1 MSKNRGRDIA
11 TYGAYYATL
20 VAFLVASFF
29 PEQRVWGFNWWAYY
43 PDWVRWGLF
52 GIGAA
57 IPLLVHF
64 HRNRLQAIWDRE
76 YSESH
81 RPMNPAATVVAVAL
95 VLPVLFYLLRST
107 TFFLGDGYTCLSL
120 LAHEVPLVKYRD
132 LGEALAHIGLKQLL
146 GLKGESGALITFQII
161 SIAAGVLFF
170 MINVWAA
177 CKLYVRGLHRAMFVL
192 FMLSIGPM
200 LLFFGYVENYSL
212 FVCSVALFAMGGLL
226 VAMGKLGRTYLIP
239 LTILPCFF
247 HIFGVCLIPSAL
259 YAAVSGS
266 SFGDRLAATSWKTRS
281 MLVFLLGAAA
291 SVLFFW
297 LYWTDYFFR
306 FAIIPLVPDRF
317 TVDGY
322 WLLAPSHFADFV
334 NLLLLL
340 VPSLL
345 LMIVVIRSLS
355 LRRLLRQREYRFLGL
370 LVISTLTAAFIFD
383 PKLGMAR
390 DWDLFS
396 FAGIPLAFTAAYMIL
411 DKSNEVHNRL
421 GILLMAIA
429 LGLLALF
436 PRVIG
441 QAVPG
446 IAISRFGD
454 HTALDRTKNMYS
466 CTNLMK
472 YYQNLGDTAA
482 LEREAQR
489 YRQDYPERYVNR
501 EGVALKDRGNC
512 PEAIQRFKRA
522 LQMNPVFS
530 AAYSNLGM
538 CYQSQG
544 KLELAID
551 LFRISSGLN
560 PYNAIIATKLGGAYF
575 EQGDYEQAEK
585 SLRWAVKI
593 DADNADP
600 LLGLSMVYER
610 QGRTKERDLIL
621 EQLVQ
626 LSDPP
631 VAALHEMAERHF
643 SRGDYE
649 QAAQLFKRALGPE
662 PDSSQVLQLIE
673 WYPQLERFF
682 E

>member
-1 MSKNRGRDIA
+1 MLTEKAGNIA

-29 PEQRVWGFNWWAYY
+29 PEYRIWGFNWWAYY

-52 GIGAA
+52 GLGVV

-76 YSESH
+76 YTESH
-81 RPMNPAATVVAVAL
+81 RPKNLTAVVAAVAL

-107 TFFLGDGYTCLSL
+107 TFFLGDGYAYLSL
-120 LAHEVPLVKYRD
+120 LARDVPLVKYRD

-212 FVCSVALFAMGGLL
+212 FACSVALFAMGGLL
-226 VAMGKLGRTYLIP
+226 VALGKLGRTYLIP

-259 YAAVSGS
+259 YVAIAGS
-266 SFGDRLAATSWKTRS
+266 DLGDRLAATSWKTRG

-297 LYWTDYFFR
+297 LYRTHYFFR

-334 NLLLLL
+334 NILLLLI
-340 VPSLL
+340 PSLL
-345 LMIVVIRSLS
+345 LMIVVLRSVS
-355 LRRLLRQREYRFLGL
+355 LRQLLRQREYRFLGL
-370 LVISTLTAAFIFD
+370 LVMSTLTAAFIFD

-396 FAGIPLAFTAAYMIL
+396 FAGIPLAFTTAYMVL
-411 DKSNEVHNRL
+411 EKSNEVHNRF
-421 GILLMAIA
+421 GILLMAIS

-441 QAVPG
+441 QAVPE

-454 HTALDRTKNMYS
+454 YAALDRTKNMYGR
-466 CTNLMK
+466 TNLMK

-482 LEREAQR
+482 LEREAQQ
-489 YRQDYPERYVNR
+489 YRRDYPERYVNR

-538 CYQSQG
+538 CYQSLGQ
-544 KLELAID
+544 LDRALD

-610 QGRTKERDLIL
+610 QGRTKERDLVL

-626 LSDPP
+626 LSDAPIA
-631 VAALHEMAERHF
+631 VLNEMAERHF

-649 QAAQLFKRALGPE
+649 QAAQLFKRALNKGL
-662 PDSSQVLQLIE
+662 DSSYVKQLIQQHPALGK
-673 WYPQLERFF
+673 YIK
-682 E
+682 

>member
-1 MSKNRGRDIA
+1 MSKNRGPNIA

-20 VAFLVASFF
+20 TAFLVASFF
-29 PEQRVWGFNWWAYY
+29 PEHRVWGFNWWAYY

-52 GIGAA
+52 GLGAA

-64 HRNRLQAIWDRE
+64 HRNHLQATWDRE
-76 YSESH
+76 YSEPH
-81 RPMNPAATVVAVAL
+81 RPKNATAAVVAVAL
-95 VLPVLFYLLRST
+95 VLPVLFYLFRST
-107 TFFLGDGYTCLSL
+107 TFFLGDGYAYLSL
-120 LAHEVPLVKYRD
+120 LARDVPLVKYRD
-132 LGEALAHIGLKQLL
+132 LGEALVHIGLKQLL
-146 GLKGESGALITFQII
+146 GLNGESGALITFQII
-161 SIAAGVLFF
+161 SIVAGVLFF
-170 MINVWAA
+170 LINVWAA
-177 CKLYVRGLHRAMFVL
+177 RKLYVRSLHRAILIL
-192 FMLSIGPM
+192 FMLSVGPM

-212 FVCSVALFAMGGLL
+212 FICSVALFAMGGLL
-226 VAMGKLGRTYLIP
+226 VAMGKLGRIYLIP

-266 SFGDRLAATSWKTRS
+266 SLGDRLATTNWKTKG

-297 LYWTDYFFR
+297 PWWTDYFFR
-306 FAIIPLVPDRF
+306 FAIIPLIPDRF
-317 TVDGY
+317 TVEGY
-322 WLLAPSHFADFV
+322 WLLAPSHFVDFV

-355 LRRLLRQREYRFLGL
+355 LRRLLRQREYRFLSL
-370 LVISTLTAAFIFD
+370 LVMSTLAAAFIFD

-390 DWDLFS
+390 DWDLFC
-396 FAGIPLAFTAAYMIL
+396 FAGIPLAFATAYTVL
-411 DKSNEVHNRL
+411 DKNNNVSNRP

-429 LGLLALF
+429 LGFLSLF

-441 QAVPG
+441 QAVPE

-454 HTALDRTKNMYS
+454 YAALDRTKNMYGR
-466 CTNLMK
+466 TNLMK

-482 LEREAQR
+482 MEREAQR
-489 YRQDYPERYVNR
+489 YRQYYPERYVNR
-501 EGVALKDRGNC
+501 EGVALKDQGNC

-530 AAYSNLGM
+530 AAYCNLGM
-538 CYQSQG
+538 CYQSLGQ
-544 KLELAID
+544 LDRAID

-560 PYNAIIATKLGGAYF
+560 PYNATLATKLGGAYF
-575 EQGDYEQAEK
+575 EQGNYEQAEK

-593 DADNADP
+593 DTDNADP

-626 LSDPP
+626 LPDPP
-631 VAALHEMAERHF
+631 AVALGEMAERHF

-649 QAAQLFKRALGPE
+649 RAAQLFKRALGPE
-662 PDSSQVLQLIE
+662 PDSSQIRQLIE
-673 WYPQLERFF
+673 WYPQLGRFF